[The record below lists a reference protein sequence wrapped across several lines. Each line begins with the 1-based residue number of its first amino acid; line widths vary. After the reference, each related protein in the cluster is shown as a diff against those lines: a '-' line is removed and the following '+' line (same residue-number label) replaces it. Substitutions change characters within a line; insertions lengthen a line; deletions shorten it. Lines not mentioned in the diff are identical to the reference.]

1 MNRSMMFAAVLA
13 LAPCA
18 ALVPAVH
25 AAPPAAKPLVAQTL
39 NSFEQDS
46 ARIRKDMQP
55 GGKYGYIS
63 NTERSRVEA
72 RLADM
77 QNLLTAHAN
86 ASDMRETDKVA
97 LLNAQEEINGI
108 LDHNDNNRL
117 VCEHIAPVGSHRP
130 ITTCHTYA
138 EIMRQREN
146 TQHDLEHRESTP
158 QLRGG
163 GG

>member
-1 MNRSMMFAAVLA
+1 MNTHSLILASLLLLPTVAPAA
-13 LAPCA
+13 LAA
-18 ALVPAVH
+18 ATPMVG
-25 AAPPAAKPLVAQTL
+25 QTL

-63 NTERSRVEA
+63 NIERSRVED

-77 QNLLTAHAN
+77 QKLLAAHAN
-86 ASDMRETDKVA
+86 AADMQPSDKVA

-108 LDHNDNNRL
+108 LNHNDNNRL
-117 VCEHIAPVGSHRP
+117 VCEHVAPVGSHRP

-138 EIMRQREN
+138 EIMQQRER
-146 TQHDLEHRESTP
+146 TQHDMERRLSTP
-158 QLRGG
+158 QLKSGG
-163 GG
+163 

>member
-1 MNRSMMFAAVLA
+1 MNTHSLILASLLLLPTVAPAA
-13 LAPCA
+13 LAA
-18 ALVPAVH
+18 ATPMVG
-25 AAPPAAKPLVAQTL
+25 QTL

-63 NTERSRVEA
+63 NIERSRVED

-77 QNLLTAHAN
+77 QKLLAAHAD
-86 ASDMRETDKVA
+86 AADMQPSDKVA

-108 LDHNDNNRL
+108 LNHNDNNRL
-117 VCEHIAPVGSHRP
+117 VCEHVAPVGSHRP

-138 EIMRQREN
+138 EIMQQRERN
-146 TQHDLEHRESTP
+146 QHDMERRLSTP
-158 QLRGG
+158 QLKSGN
-163 GG
+163 

>member
-1 MNRSMMFAAVLA
+1 MNRYVILVAALA

-18 ALVPAVH
+18 ALVSPAH
-25 AAPPAAKPLVAQTL
+25 AAPAAATPMVGQTL

-55 GGKYGYIS
+55 GGKYGHIS
-63 NTERSRVEA
+63 NIERSRVED

-77 QNLLTAHAN
+77 QKLLAAHAN
-86 ASDMRETDKVA
+86 AADMQPSDKVA

-108 LDHNDNNRL
+108 LNHNDNNRL
-117 VCEHIAPVGSHRP
+117 VCEHVAPVGSHRP

-138 EIMRQREN
+138 EIMQQRER
-146 TQHDLEHRESTP
+146 TQHDMERRLSTP
-158 QLRGG
+158 QLKSGG
-163 GG
+163 

>member
-1 MNRSMMFAAVLA
+1 MNRFMMLAAALA
-13 LAPCA
+13 LVPCA
-18 ALVPAVH
+18 AFVPAAH
-25 AAPPAAKPLVAQTL
+25 AAPAAAKPLVAQTL

-46 ARIRKDMQP
+46 ARIRKEMQP

-63 NTERSRVEA
+63 NSERSRVED

-77 QNLLTAHAN
+77 QKLLTAHSSAV
-86 ASDMRETDKVA
+86 DMRPSDKVA

-117 VCEHIAPVGSHRP
+117 VCEHVAPVGSHRP

-138 EIMRQREN
+138 EIMAQHER
-146 TQHDLEHRESTP
+146 TQHDMERRLSTP
-158 QLRGG
+158 QLKSGG
-163 GG
+163 